1 MQTLRRLGS
10 VDIVSELPDKPVT
23 RAPVQDTVPVI
34 IRGENVVGKVAEWTP
49 EHISERLG
57 ERDVPI
63 SIADADGAFRY
74 NPDMAGGLHFEPIQG
89 AKLAAEFRGAAKD
102 RKLCMQQMPIETRLP
117 ELFDELTV
125 PPYVPIAK
133 INDIN
138 LWMASAD
145 SRTPLHY
152 DDMHN
157 IFAQIEGRKRFRLFN
172 PAQFDVLYPGPLNTR
187 SQHLSQ
193 VDLNAPDL
201 RRFPKF
207 AQAEYWEAVVTPG
220 DMLFMPAFWWH
231 QVSAP
236 DLAVS
241 VNYWWRADVRDCLIP
256 GFFRQLHMNMVMED
270 VHNLFRGYDLDG
282 LGVGSAAVLALAELA
297 LDHGETSAAARLCG
311 ATVVGAARD
320 AGRGHGLVPE
330 DMGIEELLE
339 RLVAQ
344 RVWSAQEHALA
355 RQALTVST
363 AARPSRSAPAEQI
376 LHLVRGLTRSG
387 IGWAVNGGVPGGTKP
402 R

>member
-1 MQTLRRLGS
+1 LGS
-10 VDIVSELPDKPVT
+10 VEIVSELPERPVT
-23 RAPVQDTVPVI
+23 RAPVKDTVPVI
-34 IRGENVVGKVAEWTP
+34 IRGENLVGKVAGWTP
-49 EHISERLG
+49 EHISERIG
-57 ERDVPI
+57 ERAVPI

-89 AKLAAEFRGAAKD
+89 AKLAAEFRGTTKE
-102 RKLCMQQMPIETRLP
+102 RKLCMQQMPIESRLP
-117 ELFDELTV
+117 ELFEELTV
-125 PPYVPIAK
+125 PPYVPNSK
-133 INDIN
+133 INDVN

-172 PAQFDVLYPGPLNTR
+172 PAQFDLLYPGPLNTR

-201 RRFPKF
+201 ARFPKL
-207 AQAEYWEAVVTPG
+207 AQAEYWEAVVMPG

-241 VNYWWRADVRDCLIP
+241 VNYWWRADVRDCLTP
-256 GFFRQLHMNMVMED
+256 AFFRQLHMTMVIED
-270 VHNLFRGYDLDG
+270 VGNLFRSYDLDG
-282 LGVGSAAVLALAELA
+282 LGEGSAAVLALAELA
-297 LDHGETSAAARLCG
+297 LERGETSAAARLCG
-311 ATVVGAARD
+311 ATIVGAARD
-320 AGRGHGLVPE
+320 AGRRCGLAVE
-330 DMGIEELLE
+330 ETGIEELLE

-344 RVWSAQEHALA
+344 GVRSAEDLVLA
-355 RQALTVST
+355 RQGLAVS
-363 AARPSRSAPAEQI
+363 ASARPGRSASPERVRQ
-376 LHLVRGLTRSG
+376 LVRGLARSG
-387 IGWAVNGGVPGGTKP
+387 IGW